1 MKHPL
6 ILLFAGLLC
15 GAATH
20 AQVSFTKIDST
31 LKIGKVGYRVECR
44 NKNVEVNDLRVRPI
58 GFDGSAREIAFPL
71 RGRLLKAEIDDLNSD
86 GYPDLVLY
94 VYSDSAGVFGTVY
107 AFLSVDNKSITGCV
121 LQDPMMVGKI
131 NTGYKGH
138 DQFILMEGNLLQ
150 KFPIYKPGDDKD
162 KPTGGTR
169 VVLYQLAKT
178 DSGGD
183 NGPNYKFNLVRTY
196 DTH

>member
-6 ILLFAGLLC
+6 ILLFAGLLY
-15 GAATH
+15 GAATD
-20 AQVSFTKIDST
+20 AQVSFNKIDST
-31 LKIGKVGYRVECR
+31 LKIGKVGYRVTCR
-44 NKNVEVNDLRVRPI
+44 NKNVEVNDLSVRPI
-58 GFDGSAREIAFPL
+58 GFDGSAREMAFPL
-71 RGRLLKAEIDDLNSD
+71 RGRVLKAEIDDLNSD

-94 VYSDSAGVFGTVY
+94 VYSDSAGAFGTVY
-107 AFLSVDNKSITGCV
+107 AFLSQGNKSMTGCV
-121 LQDPMMVGKI
+121 LPDPMMNGKI

-178 DSGGD
+178 DNGD
-183 NGPNYKFNLVRTY
+183 NGTTYHFDMVRTY